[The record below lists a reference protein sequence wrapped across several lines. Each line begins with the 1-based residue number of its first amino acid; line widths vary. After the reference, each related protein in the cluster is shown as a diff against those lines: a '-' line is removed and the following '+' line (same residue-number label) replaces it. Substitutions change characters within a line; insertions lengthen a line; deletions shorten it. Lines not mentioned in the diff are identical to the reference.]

1 MAASDNKNTFKNE
14 NQKKTASPPKKT
26 KKKPGKKKKAAQK
39 QRFQNIKIITGI
51 FLILFSFYLVISI
64 ISYIYQWFYF
74 GNDDA
79 LLSMS
84 FGEIL
89 TQPDIEH
96 HNWAGRIGAA
106 LSYQFIHQWFGIG
119 SLLFSFYFFVLGLF
133 LSSGYQLV
141 HLGKSLVY
149 VVSLTIWISL
159 TMGFLFFQSD
169 ELSVLSGVFGYQG
182 NVMLTAILGN
192 VGTGILLL
200 FILLSITTV
209 AYNIPLRWLNTDI
222 LTRKPSSAETPGEKP
237 KRGKEKNIPKEKEPS
252 HADSSTSSIS
262 KEKEGISNTEE
273 YALDNEEENNTQ
285 QPNHQETTPEAEDKG
300 AAEEETSGR
309 GSNKSAEAKENEA
322 EKDIESKNE
331 NGIEFTIE
339 TPKAAEEEDKR
350 PSEPEHRGLDT
361 EYDPT
366 LDLRDFQFPPLDLLE
381 TYEDSHH
388 IRVQKEELEENKQQI
403 VDTLQNYSIKITSIR
418 ATPGPSVTLYEIVQA
433 PGIRISKIKNL
444 EDDIAMSLAA
454 HGIRIIAPIPGRGTI
469 GIEVP
474 NKDPQTVSMRS
485 ILGSKK
491 FTQSKYELPIGLG
504 KTISNESYIADLA
517 QMPHLLMAGAT
528 GQGKS
533 VGLNAVI
540 TSLIYQKH
548 PAGLKFILIDP
559 KKVELTLYNKIE
571 RHYLAKLP
579 DAEES
584 IVTETREVVRTL
596 NSLVIEMEDR
606 YNLLKDAQVKS
617 IKEYNQKFIARQLN
631 PENGHR
637 FLPYIVLVID
647 EFADLIMTS
656 GKEVEGPITRLAQL
670 ARAIGIHLLIAT
682 QRPSV
687 NIITGSIKANFP
699 ARIAYRVISKV
710 DSRTILDSGGAEQL
724 VGRGDMLLYTGK
736 ELVRL
741 QGAYLDT
748 SEIEKL
754 TEYIGSQR
762 AYPEA
767 YKLPEYV
774 DEEAETSKDLEDL
787 GRDEMFE
794 EAARVVVSNQH
805 GSTSLLQRKLKIGYN
820 RAGRIV
826 DQLEAA
832 GVVGPFEGSKARE
845 VLIQDMTSLEQLLE
859 NLS

>member
-1 MAASDNKNTFKNE
+1 MATNGNKNTLKTKNQE
-14 NQKKTASPPKKT
+14 KANPPKDKG
-26 KKKPGKKKKAAQK
+26 KKKPGKTVKKTKASRQK
-39 QRFQNIKIITGI
+39 RYRNLRIITGI
-51 FLILFSFYLVISI
+51 FLMLFSVYLLISMV
-64 ISYIYQWFYF
+64 SYLYQWFDF

-79 LLSMS
+79 LLGMTFS
-84 FGEIL
+84 EIL
-89 TQPDIEH
+89 TNEGVDH

-119 SLLFSFYFFVLGLF
+119 SFLFCFFFFVLGLY
-133 LSSGYQLV
+133 LASGYRMV
-141 HLGKSLVY
+141 DLGKTLVY
-149 VVSLTIWISL
+149 TLLLTVWISL
-159 TMGFLFFQSD
+159 TTGFLFFHSD
-169 ELSVLSGVFGYQG
+169 DLSLLSGVFGYQG
-182 NVMLTAILGN
+182 NVFLTSVLGN
-192 VGTGILLL
+192 SGTGILLL

-209 AYNIPLRWLNTDI
+209 AYNIPWRWMDFEA
-222 LTRKPSSAETPGEKP
+222 LTSTGKKTKKAKQPSGSEEKEEGKADRDNEKP
-237 KRGKEKNIPKEKEPS
+237 G
-252 HADSSTSSIS
+252 SI
-262 KEKEGISNTEE
+262 KKGTFNTEE
-273 YALDNEEENNTQ
+273 YAVDEDEPEVLKHDSEEEDPIPPVDHANDDSEPKQTKAPSNA
-285 QPNHQETTPEAEDKG
+285 EAEED
-300 AAEEETSGR
+300 E
-309 GSNKSAEAKENEA
+309 
-322 EKDIESKNE
+322 
-331 NGIEFTIE
+331 IEFTIE
-339 TPKAAEEEDKR
+339 TPKNTDEDTDQKNHQEPKR
-350 PSEPEHRGLDT
+350 QGLGT

-366 LDLRDFQFPPLDLLE
+366 LDLPEFQFPTLDLLE
-381 TYEDSHH
+381 TYEDSHD
-388 IRVQKEELEENKQQI
+388 IKVQKEELEENKQQI

-474 NKDPQTVSMRS
+474 NKEPQTVAMRS
-485 ILGSKK
+485 ILSSKK
-491 FTQSKYELPIGLG
+491 FRQSHYELPIGLG
-504 KTISNESYIADLA
+504 KTISNESFITDLA
-517 QMPHLLMAGAT
+517 KMPHLLMAGAT

-533 VGLNAVI
+533 VGLNAI
-540 TSLIYQKH
+540 ISSLLYSKH
-548 PAGLKFILIDP
+548 PSMLKFILVDP

-579 DAEES
+579 DVEES

-617 IKEYNQKFIARQLN
+617 IKEYNQKFTARKLN

-637 FLPYIVLVID
+637 FMPYIVLVID

-656 GKEVEGPITRLAQL
+656 GKEIEGPITRLAQL
-670 ARAIGIHLLIAT
+670 ARAIGIHLIIAT

-741 QGAYLDT
+741 QGAFLDT
-748 SEIEKL
+748 MEIEKL

-767 YKLPEYV
+767 FKLPEYV
-774 DEEAETSKDLEDL
+774 DEETETSKDLEDL
-787 GRDEMFE
+787 GRDDMFD

-820 RAGRIV
+820 RAGRII

-845 VLIQDMTSLEQLLE
+845 VLIQDMVSLEQLLD
-859 NLS
+859 NIS

>member
-1 MAASDNKNTFKNE
+1 MAASDNKNTLKNE
-14 NQKKTASPPKKT
+14 NQKKTASPQNKT

-39 QRFQNIKIITGI
+39 QRFQNIKIIGGI
-51 FLILFSFYLVISI
+51 FLILFSFYLVIAI
-64 ISYIYQWFYF
+64 ISYVYQWFHF

-79 LLSMS
+79 LLGMS

-89 TQPDIEH
+89 TQPAIEH

-141 HLGKSLVY
+141 HLGKSLIY
-149 VVSLTIWISL
+149 IVSLTIWISL

-222 LTRKPSSAETPGEKP
+222 LTRKAYSAETPGEKS
-237 KRGKEKNIPKEKEPS
+237 KRGQEKNIPKEKGPS
-252 HADSSTSSIS
+252 PTHSSTSPTS
-262 KEKEGISNTEE
+262 KEKEGDSNTEQ
-273 YALDNEEENNTQ
+273 YGLDNEGENDTQ
-285 QPNHQETTPEAEDKG
+285 QPNYQETTPVAENKD
-300 AAEEETSGR
+300 ASEEEASQKE
-309 GSNKSAEAKENEA
+309 SNNSPETKKNDAERDSENEN
-322 EKDIESKNE
+322 D
-331 NGIEFTIE
+331 IEFTIE

-540 TSLIYQKH
+540 TSLVYQKH

-637 FLPYIVLVID
+637 FLPYIVLVVD

-774 DEEAETSKDLEDL
+774 DEETETSKDLEDL

-794 EAARVVVSNQH
+794 EAAREVVSNQH

>member
-1 MAASDNKNTFKNE
+1 MATNSGSKNTLKNKTRQE
-14 NQKKTASPPKKT
+14 QAPAKKKSKKKPT
-26 KKKPGKKKKAAQK
+26 KKKTSGKTNF
-39 QRFQNIKIITGI
+39 RNLKIIAGI
-51 FLILFSFYLVISI
+51 FFVLFSLYLLIAM
-64 ISYIYQWFYF
+64 ISYLFQWFGF

-79 LLSMS
+79 LLGLS
-84 FGEIL
+84 FSEIL
-89 TQPDIEH
+89 TNNDIV
-96 HNWAGRIGAA
+96 HNNWTGRIGAA
-106 LSYQFIHQWFGIG
+106 LSYQFIHEWFGIA
-119 SLLFSFYFFVLGLF
+119 SLIFSYYLFIIGIF
-133 LSSGYQLV
+133 LASGYKLV
-141 HLGKSLVY
+141 PLGKALGYSVI
-149 VVSLTIWISL
+149 SIIWISL
-159 TMGFLFFQSD
+159 STGYAFHEND
-169 ELSVLSGVFGYQG
+169 EMSILSGVFGYQG
-182 NVMLTAILGN
+182 NMMLLTVLGKI
-192 VGTGILLL
+192 GTGILLL

-209 AYNIPLRWLNTDI
+209 AFNIPLRWINFDALSH
-222 LTRKPSSAETPGEKP
+222 KK
-237 KRGKEKNIPKEKEPS
+237 KGKEQPESQPAEKSPANQKKAKNPLYDNPDEA
-252 HADSSTSSIS
+252 HGNAS
-262 KEKEGISNTEE
+262 KPGTFNTEE
-273 YALDNEEENNTQ
+273 YAVDDEEDEPEMADTDTPQPNHEPSGQAEGATKEAPFKQQNEEESSGKD
-285 QPNHQETTPEAEDKG
+285 ETTD
-300 AAEEETSGR
+300 
-309 GSNKSAEAKENEA
+309 
-322 EKDIESKNE
+322 

-339 TPKAAEEEDKR
+339 TPSQPEDETPEK
-350 PSEPEHRGLDT
+350 SEHPGRQGLNT

-366 LDLRDFQFPPLDLLE
+366 LDLPEFKFPPTDLLE
-381 TYEDSHH
+381 EYEETMGV
-388 IRVQKEELEENKQQI
+388 RVKKEELEENKRQI
-403 VDTLQNYSIKITSIR
+403 VETLQNYSIKITSIR

-474 NKDPQTVSMRS
+474 NQEPQTVSMRS
-485 ILGSKK
+485 ILNSKK
-491 FTQSKYELPIGLG
+491 FKSDYELPIGLG
-504 KTISNESYIADLA
+504 KTIQNESFVTDLA
-517 QMPHLLMAGAT
+517 KMPHLLMAGAT

-540 TSLIYQKH
+540 TSLVYHKH
-548 PAGLKFILIDP
+548 PAVLKFILIDP

-579 DAEES
+579 DVEES

-617 IKEYNQKFIARQLN
+617 IKEYNQKFIARRLN
-631 PENGHR
+631 PETGHR

-670 ARAIGIHLLIAT
+670 ARAIGIHLIIAT

-710 DSRTILDSGGAEQL
+710 DSRTILDSAGAEQL

-741 QGAYLDT
+741 QGAFIDT
-748 SEIEKL
+748 SEIENI

-774 DEEAETSKDLEDL
+774 DEESETSKDLEEL
-787 GRDEMFE
+787 GRDEMFD
-794 EAARVVVSNQH
+794 EAARVVVNNQH

-820 RAGRIV
+820 RAGRII

-845 VLIQDMTSLEQLLE
+845 VLIQDLVSLEQLL
-859 NLS
+859 NDLN